1 MRQAGRKKKKK
12 KGVEYY
18 KFLLGCSP
26 KREREREKKKAG
38 NINSLFFGP
47 SHFLLP
53 HMYEPPAL
61 YPAVNVFRGRVCA
74 EE

>member
-1 MRQAGRKKKKK
+1 MRQAGRKKKKMSRVLQIPF
-12 KGVEYY
+12 G
-18 KFLLGCSP
+18 LLP
-26 KREREREKKKAG
+26 KERERKKKAG